1 MKKIARIDLAG
12 VPWPVNLLQ
21 CCRHTGEMQPGD
33 AMVISVTDEDVK
45 DSLLLILNASPE
57 LSVDVSE
64 LGQRFAI
71 NITKNKAGV

>member
-1 MKKIARIDLAG
+1 MKKIARIDLIG

-33 AMVISVTDEDVK
+33 AMVISVKDEDVK
-45 DSLLLILNASPE
+45 DNLLLILKATPE
-57 LSVDVSE
+57 LSVDVSD

-71 NITKNKAGV
+71 NVTKNRPGV